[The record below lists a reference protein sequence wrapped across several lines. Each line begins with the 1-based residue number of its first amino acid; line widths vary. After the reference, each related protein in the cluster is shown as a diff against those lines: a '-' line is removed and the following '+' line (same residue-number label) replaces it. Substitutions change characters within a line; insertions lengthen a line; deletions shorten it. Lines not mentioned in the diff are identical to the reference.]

1 MVVVAG
7 RVCPYRI
14 EHGGADFALNIAQEL
29 LIRFPLLL
37 LGIVESV
44 HTYVLQGTCAL
55 RCSKGIGG
63 CSLIGHLAP
72 LRCGVSLQSVDRH
85 SALVE
90 LLAVAQDVLAH
101 LAKVDVEVASIFR
114 SLTLA
119 TCIDEGVEHPELD
132 VLHIGSLEVVGV
144 ELAHHAAPML
154 LRIVERSVLSQVGI
168 EVVWSTLVGIV
179 GKIEYG
185 QRRRSSVVRTLVAVG
200 EKLVDIELAYVMVA
214 ELFEVALDVAW
225 RERRRAACEQWVN
238 SVPRQSRTVEAR
250 TQRGHVGLF
259 GKHRRYR

>member
-7 RVCPYRI
+7 RVCPYRV
-14 EHGGADFALNIAQEL
+14 EHGGANFALNLAQEL

-44 HTYVLQGTCAL
+44 HTYVLQGACAL
-55 RCSKGIGG
+55 G
-63 CSLIGHLAP
+63 CSEGVCGSSLIWHLAP
-72 LRCGVSLQSVDRH
+72 LRCGVSLRSVDRH

-114 SLTLA
+114 SLALA
-119 TCIDEGVEHPELD
+119 TCIDEGVEHPELY
-132 VLHIGSLEVVGV
+132 VLHVGSLEVVGV

-154 LRIVERSVLSQVGI
+154 LRIVERSVLREVGI
-168 EVVWSTLVGIV
+168 EVVRSALVGIV

-200 EKLVDIELAYVMVA
+200 EKLVDIELANVMVA

-225 RERRRAACEQWVN
+225 RERRRAACEQGVD
-238 SVPRQSRTVEAR
+238 SVPRKSRAVEAR
-250 TQRGHVGLF
+250 AQSGHVRLF
-259 GKHRRYR
+259 GEHRRN